1 MPTPSNA
8 TDSELTPP
16 TRARILPSR
25 DRNQRPSFLRRA
37 AASGLN
43 RLAHVISP
51 QQRPAAGTA

>member
-8 TDSELTPP
+8 SDSEIGPP
-16 TRARILPSR
+16 TRARVLASR
-25 DRNQRPSFLRRA
+25 ERRPGFFRRA

-43 RLAHVISP
+43 RLANVVSP

>member
-16 TRARILPSR
+16 TRAIVQPAR
-25 DRNQRPSFLRRA
+25 DRNQRPSWWRRA

-43 RLAHVISP
+43 RLANVVAP
-51 QQRPAAGTA
+51 QQQTATA

>member
-16 TRARILPSR
+16 TRPIVESARER
-25 DRNQRPSFLRRA
+25 RPGFLRRA

-43 RLAHVISP
+43 RLANIISP
-51 QQRPAAGTA
+51 QPSPAAGTA